1 MKANMHIV
9 FGLLSVLVGGIVGFL
24 IVRTLFGSVRRKER
38 AAQVASF
45 DFYVDTPIVFGPGS
59 QSAVQ

>member
-1 MKANMHIV
+1 MKANRNFV
-9 FGLLSVLVGGIVGFL
+9 FGLLSVLVGGIIGFL
-24 IVRTLFGSVRRKER
+24 IVRTLLGSVRLKER

-45 DFYVDTPIVFGPGS
+45 DFYVETPIISGPGS

>member
-24 IVRTLFGSVRRKER
+24 IVRTLLGSVRRKER
-38 AAQVASF
+38 AAQAASF
-45 DFYVDTPIVFGPGS
+45 DFYVETPTISEPGS